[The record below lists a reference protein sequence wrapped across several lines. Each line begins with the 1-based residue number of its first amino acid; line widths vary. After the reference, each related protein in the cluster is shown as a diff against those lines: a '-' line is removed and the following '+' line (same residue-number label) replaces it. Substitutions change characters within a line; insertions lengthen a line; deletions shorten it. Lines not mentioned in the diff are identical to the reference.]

1 MTEMQHIP
9 EQSPFNYADLIDY
22 REGQITSLA
31 LLRSKGVNITILA
44 FDDEQLLPTHQTP
57 GPALVQ
63 VVDGTAYFTI
73 GNAEADLSQGRSAD
87 DPGRS
92 SPLRHSQGALQNAG
106 YLHSAAGLNGI
117 PVREGPRRE
126 PLNVI
131 KSQFPDG
138 KG

>member
-73 GNAEADLSQGRSAD
+73 GNAEADLSQG
-87 DPGRS
+87 
-92 SPLRHSQGALQNAG
+92 HSQGALQNAG